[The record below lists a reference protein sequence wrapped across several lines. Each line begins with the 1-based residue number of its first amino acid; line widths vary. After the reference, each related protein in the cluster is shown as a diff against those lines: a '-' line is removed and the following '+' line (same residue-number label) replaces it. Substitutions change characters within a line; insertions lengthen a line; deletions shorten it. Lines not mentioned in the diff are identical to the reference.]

1 MVTDPGETGGGGA
14 GIAVAD
20 APTIPGLRFRTFRG
34 PADAGALTEILN
46 AESAADGVD
55 EYVTADEVAA
65 ELAHAT
71 EEDPARTLVIA
82 EIDGRPVAFARRG
95 WRDRGVF
102 VAYEHTGFVHPAIRR
117 RGLGRALLRHQAAA
131 LRDLAAAHATQ
142 ESAAAASDGPGADAA
157 APADAAPTAPSAAP
171 ADRVL
176 FSWSDTRRTGAMALL
191 ESEGYAP
198 VRWYLDLE
206 RPSLDDLPVAAL
218 PPGIVMRAPD
228 RSDEALLRAA
238 LVAEDEAFRDHWGH
252 HAMTEDDAGA
262 VLAEPDLDPSLWRL
276 AWDGDAIAGVIRAIV
291 YAEENARLG
300 HRRVWIDRLSVRRP
314 WRGRGIARALMIAVM
329 ADARERELTSAW
341 LGVDTDNTTG
351 ALGLYERLGFERRS
365 AVMACTKAVAPMEG

>member
-1 MVTDPGETGGGGA
+1 MVRVDGA
-14 GIAVAD
+14 PAID
-20 APTIPGLRFRTFRG
+20 GLRFRTFRG
-34 PADAGALTEILN
+34 EADAAALADVLN

-55 EYVTADEVAA
+55 EFVTADEIAA

-71 EEDPARTLVIA
+71 LEDPARTLVIA

-102 VAYEHTGFVHPAIRR
+102 VAYEHVGFVHPDVRR
-117 RGLGRALLRHQAAA
+117 RGIGRALLRHQAAA
-131 LRDLAAAHATQ
+131 LCELAGIHAA
-142 ESAAAASDGPGADAA
+142 ESRTASASASAPAA
-157 APADAAPTAPSAAP
+157 APAPAGGAPAIGAPAP

-176 FSWSDTRRTGAMALL
+176 FSWTDTRRSGAMALL
-191 ESEGYAP
+191 EGEGYVP

-206 RPSLDDLPVAAL
+206 RPSLDDLPAAEL
-218 PPGIVMRAPD
+218 PPGIDMRAPD
-228 RSDEALLRAA
+228 RADEALLRAA
-238 LVAEDEAFRDHWGH
+238 LAAEDEAFRDHWGH
-252 HAMTEDDAGA
+252 HAMTEDDAA
-262 VLAEPDLDPSLWRL
+262 TTLAEPDLDPSLWRV

-300 HRRVWIDRLSVRRP
+300 HRRAWIDRLSVRRP

-329 ADARERELTSAW
+329 AEARERGLTSAW

-365 AVMACTKAVAPMEG
+365 AVMACAKTIAPTEG